1 MALTPAQRH
10 RASVLASQAQAASP
24 YGETQ
29 GSAYELMLAKLAT
42 DKRTLKN
49 LQSVQLKRQ
58 AKATMLADYLPWI
71 DGVLEG
77 GKGGRDTVLTTVMV
91 WAIDASAYGLA
102 LRIAAYVLQH
112 QLPLPDQY
120 QRSTA
125 AVLLDEFSDAYL
137 RGHWQ
142 AIHPDTTPDDTPA
155 VEHLSAVID
164 LTAAHDAPD
173 QARAKLYK
181 ACAYALLGKV
191 QTAEDAKLDEMPDDA
206 LACALDLLA
215 CALRFD
221 SQSGVKKDIERIER
235 KQRAR
240 EQARAKPP
248 APPAPADTPADPAQ
262 KTAPKPAK
270 AASKKPAAR

>member
-1 MALTPAQRH
+1 MAITPAQRH
-10 RASVLASQAQAASP
+10 RARVLASQAQAASP

-49 LQSVQLKRQ
+49 MQSVHLKRQ

-77 GKGGRDTVLTTVMV
+77 GKGGRDTVLTTIMV
-91 WAIDASAYGLA
+91 WAIDAGAYGLA
-102 LRIAAYVLQH
+102 LRIAAYVLRH

-125 AVLLDEFSDAYL
+125 AVLLDEFADAYL

-142 AIHPDTTPDDTPA
+142 AIHPDTTADDTPE
-155 VEHLSAVID
+155 VEHLSAVLA
-164 LTAAHDAPD
+164 LTADHDAPD

-191 QTAEDAKLDEMPDDA
+191 QTAEEAKLDDMPDDA
-206 LACALDLLA
+206 LACAVDLLG
-215 CALRFD
+215 CALRLD

-248 APPAPADTPADPAQ
+248 APAPAA
-262 KTAPKPAK
+262 
-270 AASKKPAAR
+270 AASTEPPVKKAPTKTKTTTQTKR